1 MASIVERGEMTTER
15 FIELVEGA
23 LDSLPEQFRKRMH
36 NVAVL
41 VEDLPPAQ
49 QPRRRAPRPR
59 ALPRRLVMGVFVGTP
74 ATQKS
79 VFDLRSGPDYVILY
93 QMNIE
98 AVCRSDEE
106 IRHEVRQTVMH
117 EIGHYFGLSED
128 ELRDV

>member
-1 MASIVERGEMTTER
+1 MKRER
-15 FIELVEGA
+15 FIELVQEA
-23 LDSLPEQFRKRMH
+23 LDSLPEQFRSRMH

-49 QPRRRAPRPR
+49 EARRRAPRPR

-79 VFDLRSGPDYVILY
+79 VFDLRSGPDYIILY
-93 QMNIE
+93 QKNIE
-98 AVCRSDEE
+98 AVSRNDEDV
-106 IRHEVRQTVMH
+106 RREVRQTVMH

>member
-1 MASIVERGEMTTER
+1 MTRER
-15 FIELVEGA
+15 FVELVEQA

-49 QPRRRAPRPR
+49 RSRRRAPRPR

-79 VFDLRSGPDYVILY
+79 VFDLRSGPDYIVLY
-93 QMNIE
+93 QKNIE
-98 AVCRSDEE
+98 AFCRDDED
-106 IRHEVRQTVMH
+106 IRHEVRQTVVH

-128 ELRDV
+128 ELHDV